1 MASYPSENS
10 LVVNTTHQI
19 LTRIRGPYNQTTAIA
34 PTRYQEHQAGGGY
47 DIELPLAMRLLFQYK
62 APKAEPN
69 RGVRFK
75 LDVEQITTLAT
86 REPAEVAYY
95 ACPVVDSDNQLS
107 DALTE
112 CYFIDAQ
119 AIEAGSSQLYIPTD
133 YPNSPVQAK
142 FKDSSDQSGWVGDPA
157 NYYEIPRS
165 AVKMWDNV
173 KTGIESRNIGMV
185 IRESGPTTASYDDF
199 VDRLQDLWA
208 LQDDTLGQARTDG
221 GEPNGSDQQR
231 IERLVSFAC
240 SQHRQLFAESNV
252 EMPDIERHESHLR
265 ETLQGYQTVRRPDVH
280 GIGRAQE
287 LVAQSGNPG
296 RVLHTPRPPPDRHKR
311 PE

>member
-10 LVVNTTHQI
+10 LVVNATHQI

-47 DIELPLAMRLLFQYK
+47 DVELPLAMRLLFQYK

-75 LDVEQITTLAT
+75 LDTQQITTLAT
-86 REPAEVAYY
+86 REPGEVAYY

-112 CYFIDAQ
+112 CYFIDVQ

-142 FKDSSDQSGWVGDPA
+142 FKDPSDQSGWIGDPV
-157 NYYEIPRS
+157 NYYEIPYS
-165 AVKMWDNV
+165 AVKMWDDLR
-173 KTGIESRNIGMV
+173 TGIESRNIGMV
-185 IRESGPTTASYDDF
+185 VRESGSTTDSYDDF
-199 VDRLQDLWA
+199 VDRLQDLWT
-208 LQDDTLGQARTDG
+208 LHDDTRGQARTDG
-221 GEPNGSDQQR
+221 GEPNENDHQR
-231 IERLVSFAC
+231 IERLVSFAR
-240 SQHRQLFAESNV
+240 SQHRRLFEESDV
-252 EMPDIERHESHLR
+252 AVPDIERHERHLR
-265 ETLQGYQTVRRPDVH
+265 ETLEGYQTVRRPDVH

-287 LVAQSGNPG
+287 LIAQSGS
-296 RVLHTPRPPPDRHKR
+296 TDRNRALKLGNQ
-311 PE
+311 P

>member
-1 MASYPSENS
+1 MSSYPSENS
-10 LVVNTTHQI
+10 LVVNATHQI

-47 DIELPLAMRLLFQYK
+47 DVELPLAMRLLFQYK

-75 LDVEQITTLAT
+75 LDTQQITTLAT
-86 REPAEVAYY
+86 REPSEVAYY
-95 ACPVVDSDNQLS
+95 ACPVVDSNNQLS
-107 DALTE
+107 NALTE

-142 FKDSSDQSGWVGDPA
+142 FKDSSDKSGWAGDPV
-157 NYYEIPRS
+157 NYYEIPHT
-165 AVKMWDNV
+165 AVKTWDDIRN
-173 KTGIESRNIGMV
+173 GIESRNIGMV
-185 IRESGPTTASYDDF
+185 IRRSGSTTASYDVF

-208 LQDDTLGQARTDG
+208 LHDDTLEQVRTDG
-221 GEPNGSDQQR
+221 GEPNENGEQR
-231 IERLVSFAC
+231 IERLVSFARF
-240 SQHRQLFAESNV
+240 QHLQLFEESDV
-252 EMPDIERHESHLR
+252 ELPDIERHERHLR
-265 ETLQGYQTVRRPDVH
+265 DTLEGYQTVRRPDVH

-287 LVAQSGNPG
+287 LVAQSGSTGWNQALPLG
-296 RVLHTPRPPPDRHKR
+296 SQS
-311 PE
+311 